1 MIPVVKRPDTIC
13 CQRGFSGR
21 IFGAAAGVTGLVTE
35 ELLPVDLPQWR
46 FWMSKRRYQS
56 YRWPLTTHKTTC
68 GLVPLRGQKE
78 NNRGVYGLQIL
89 QHMTHQHTALFS
101 TVDRIT
107 GNQPADKKKSDL
119 TTPESYELF
128 KDMRRA
134 VDNGMTHLVM
144 EVSSQAYLKQRVYGL
159 EFQVG
164 AFLNISPDHI
174 GPNEHPSFEDY
185 LAHKMMLLD
194 HAEQVIVNA
203 ASDQLSAC

>member
-1 MIPVVKRPDTIC
+1 MELTSKTIEQLLTAHHLLVAKPDSDQTFDFLHYDTRQVKDQTLFVVK
-13 CQRGFSGR
+13 
-21 IFGAAAGVTGLVTE
+21 GAFRVEYLAQAAGVTGLVTE
-35 ELLPVDLPQWR
+35 ELLPVDLPQWQVTDVQKALSVLSMA
-46 FWMSKRRYQS
+46 FFDYPQNDLWIGAFTGTKG
-56 YRWPLTTHKTTC
+56 KTTAA
-68 GLVPLRGQKE
+68 
-78 NNRGVYGLQIL
+78 YMAFQIL

-159 EFQVG
+159 EFRVG
-164 AFLNISPDHI
+164 A
-174 GPNEHPSFEDY
+174 
-185 LAHKMMLLD
+185 
-194 HAEQVIVNA
+194 
-203 ASDQLSAC
+203 